1 MIKLAVI
8 TKTKVVLKNI
18 NNFTLPDISINQA

>member
-8 TKTKVVLKNI
+8 TKTQAVLKNI

>member
-8 TKTKVVLKNI
+8 TKTQVVLKNI
-18 NNFTLPDISINQA
+18 NIFTLPDISINQA

>member
-8 TKTKVVLKNI
+8 TKTQAVLKNI
-18 NNFTLPDISINQA
+18 NNFTLHDISINQA